1 MNDWRTTVIFFIDEF
16 QDTSEMQWQNLIPLI
31 DNALSGQDD
40 FGDKGTLMIVAILTI
55 YLPLAW
61 WKSRT
66 VY

>member
-1 MNDWRTTVIFFIDEF
+1 M
-16 QDTSEMQWQNLIPLI
+16 QNLIPLI

-40 FGDKGTLMIVAILTI
+40 FGDKGTLMIVGDPTI

-66 VY
+66 V